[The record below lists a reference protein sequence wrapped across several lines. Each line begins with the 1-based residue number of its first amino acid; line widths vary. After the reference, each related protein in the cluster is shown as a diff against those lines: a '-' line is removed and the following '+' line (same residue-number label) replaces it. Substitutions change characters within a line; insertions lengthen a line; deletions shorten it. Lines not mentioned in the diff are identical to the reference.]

1 MANKYVILM
10 DAAMAT
16 RSKRTILTQMC
27 LRVLL
32 NNSVYLKEEDR
43 RDTVE
48 MFMKRMQASGYS
60 EMFRYQ
66 VLKSAIMAYEK
77 IKGDPVR
84 PMYRSKESDT
94 PRERARRS
102 KQKREWFR
110 KGGYESVMFVPATPH
125 SMLRKMVEEEVAS
138 STLKI
143 KVVERA
149 GVKVKNLLQRNNP
162 YKKMTCDD
170 NGCFVCSTT
179 RNGSCRK
186 SGITYKISCKG
197 DCDGDCYHGETHAN
211 GYTRGSQHV
220 SDYEH
225 KREGSVMWK
234 HCVKR
239 HGGEEQAF
247 DMEVVDYVRE
257 DPTMRQIL
265 EAIRINQVE
274 EEHRINDR
282 EEWIVGRIT
291 SETNQNFR
299 M

>member
-1 MANKYVILM
+1 MLSKDHTFLYVYLTHKLKHYNKVPNLDLKVWIEVVDTGDKEERKILHQHYMKPMANKYVILM

-94 PRERARRS
+94 PRERARKN

-110 KGGYESVMFVPATPH
+110 KGG
-125 SMLRKMVEEEVAS
+125 
-138 STLKI
+138 
-143 KVVERA
+143 
-149 GVKVKNLLQRNNP
+149 
-162 YKKMTCDD
+162 
-170 NGCFVCSTT
+170 
-179 RNGSCRK
+179 
-186 SGITYKISCKG
+186 
-197 DCDGDCYHGETHAN
+197 
-211 GYTRGSQHV
+211 
-220 SDYEH
+220 
-225 KREGSVMWK
+225 
-234 HCVKR
+234 
-239 HGGEEQAF
+239 
-247 DMEVVDYVRE
+247 
-257 DPTMRQIL
+257 
-265 EAIRINQVE
+265 
-274 EEHRINDR
+274 
-282 EEWIVGRIT
+282 
-291 SETNQNFR
+291 
-299 M
+299 